1 MNQIRLQSFNHSLV
15 TFILFWAGLTILMCM
30 YTTIPLTSTWM
41 NEFHINETQAVW
53 LTSSF
58 SLCYAL
64 TSFIYGPLSDKFG
77 RKIFLVIGISL
88 LTIFTIICSFIDNYV
103 FFIILRILQASGA
116 SAFVPISLVYITEI
130 FPQEKRLKTTGIVA
144 SSFLLASVAAQVFS
158 SIIHSL
164 FNWQTI
170 FIILGILYFITFL
183 LTIFYLPKEQFIKQK
198 NSTFSNYMNMKLL
211 FKKRSLCI
219 SFLISFMMLF
229 SLIGMYTMLGTFL
242 SSPPFNFTE
251 HQILLIRGIGLLA
264 VITSFFANS
273 ITMRFGI
280 IKSVRGSLL
289 IAGFSLFMMGIT
301 SNAVMAIS
309 FSVFFVACIALLVPV
324 NITLIQQQAEGQR
337 ATAVLLNAFILFI
350 GASVGPMLA
359 TQLLHVTNTLIAFT
373 VFSLILF
380 FGFVSTL
387 LLKNK

>member
-1 MNQIRLQSFNHSLV
+1 MNRIRSQSFNHSLV

-30 YTTIPLTSTWM
+30 YITIPLTSTWM
-41 NEFHINETQAVW
+41 EEFHINETQAVW

-77 RKIFLVIGISL
+77 RKVFLVIGISL
-88 LTIFTIICSFIDNYV
+88 LTIFTIICSFIDHFV

-116 SAFVPISLVYITEI
+116 SAFVPISLVYIAEI

-158 SIIHSL
+158 SIIHSV

-183 LTIFYLPKEQFIKQK
+183 LTIFYLPKEQFTKQK
-198 NSTFSNYMNMKLL
+198 NSTFSNFMNMKAL

-219 SFLISFMMLF
+219 SFLISFILLF
-229 SLIGMYTMLGTFL
+229 SLIGMYTMLDKFL

-264 VITSFFANS
+264 VITSFLANS
-273 ITMRFGI
+273 ITMKFGI

-301 SNAVMAIS
+301 SNVVMAIS
-309 FSVFFVACIALLVPV
+309 FSLFFVACIALLVPV
-324 NITLIQQQAEGQR
+324 NITLIQQHAEGQR

-359 TQLLHVTNTLIAFT
+359 TQLLHKTNTLIAFT